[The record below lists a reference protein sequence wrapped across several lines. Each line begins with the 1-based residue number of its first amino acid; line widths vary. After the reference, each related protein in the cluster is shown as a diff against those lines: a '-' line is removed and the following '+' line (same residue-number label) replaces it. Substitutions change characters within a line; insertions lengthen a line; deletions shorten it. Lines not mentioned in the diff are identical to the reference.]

1 MTFQLNGRE
10 ARGMTTPAPQKPDEG
25 SGQKMF
31 LFSLR
36 LWILCALIIVAC
48 GVGNYLLNWFVGR

>member
-10 ARGMTTPAPQKPDEG
+10 NRAMTAPAPQKPDEG
-25 SGQKMF
+25 PGQRMY

-36 LWILCALIIVAC
+36 LWVLCALIIVAF
-48 GVGNYLLNWFVGR
+48 GVSNYLLNWIVGR

>member
-10 ARGMTTPAPQKPDEG
+10 TRVMTTPAPQKPDDAPG
-25 SGQKMF
+25 PQMY

-36 LWILCALIIVAC
+36 LWIICALIIVAC
-48 GVGNYLLNWFVGR
+48 GVSNYLLNWIVGR